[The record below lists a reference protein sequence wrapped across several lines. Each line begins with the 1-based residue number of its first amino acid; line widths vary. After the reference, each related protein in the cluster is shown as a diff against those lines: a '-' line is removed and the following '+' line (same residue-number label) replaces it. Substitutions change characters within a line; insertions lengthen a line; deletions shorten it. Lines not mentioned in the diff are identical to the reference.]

1 MENGV
6 VDALGV
12 SKVVYELA
20 DEVEEVVEFGAQLVF
35 DLQPKRGNLPG
46 DVVGEAKLCHTWE
59 QRVLELLSSLERR
72 IMSMK

>member
-12 SKVVYELA
+12 SKVVYKLA

-46 DVVGEAKLCHTWE
+46 DVAGEAKLCHTRE
-59 QRVLELLSSLERR
+59 QCVFELLSSLERR
-72 IMSMK
+72 IMSIK

>member
-6 VDALGV
+6 VDSLRV
-12 SKVVYELA
+12 SKIEYELA
-20 DEVEEVVEFGAQLVF
+20 DEVKEVVKFGAQLVF

-46 DVVGEAKLCHTWE
+46 DMAGEAKLCHTRE

-72 IMSMK
+72 IMPMK